1 MRLQLGGGDERGQ
14 ATVELAL
21 LLPVIVVIGLA
32 VVQVGLLTADRL
44 AAIDAARVGARAA
57 ALRPDRGAVDRAFE
71 EQGIDLRGGNAR
83 LSGEL
88 RPGGVATITVRRPPT
103 RLPLVGRALGNI
115 EISETL
121 VFRVEDP
128 DARPPP

>member
-1 MRLQLGGGDERGQ
+1 MKGQRGGTYERGQ

-21 LLPVIVVIGLA
+21 LLPLLVALSLA
-32 VVQVGLLTADRL
+32 VIQVGMLTADRL
-44 AAIDAARVGARAA
+44 AVIDAARVGARAA
-57 ALRPDRGAVDRAFE
+57 ALRPERAAVDRAFAD
-71 EQGIDLRGGNAR
+71 QGIDLREGSAR

-103 RLPLVGRALGNI
+103 RLPVVGRALGNM

-128 DARPPP
+128 DGGPPP